1 MLSQKALQ
9 NAFMKGLQYWT
20 WPFTLPPPLNIQMR
34 ISQDM
39 KCKCISILTA
49 SEASFAGRTGA
60 SEQRRRCPWHT
71 WKTIAF
77 LQEHN
82 KTLAKSCIIS
92 RFPGVFNTENKNIF
106 ILKIRL
112 ENISFLQF
120 YERSEIRVVILNI
133 FGAKIQMLVNMNH
146 FEFSRNFFCTFKWW
160 ILTKMLKIKLD
171 FLRNFQTLCTNLEK
185 QQHFYAIFSSL
196 I

>member
-1 MLSQKALQ
+1 MFSLENQQIEIPGEVENGAAKFSNSLFCRFVNRLDPRICFLAVKMLSQKALQ

-106 ILKIRL
+106 LKIVFK
-112 ENISFLQF
+112 ISHF
-120 YERSEIRVVILNI
+120 
-133 FGAKIQMLVNMNH
+133 AMLRTQRHEMW
-146 FEFSRNFFCTFKWW
+146 F
-160 ILTKMLKIKLD
+160 
-171 FLRNFQTLCTNLEK
+171 
-185 QQHFYAIFSSL
+185 
-196 I
+196 

>member
-1 MLSQKALQ
+1 MKQRAAEFPVDQLAFSADLYINFSVTSETRRLDPNPNVSECFLAVKMLSQKALQ
-9 NAFMKGLQYWT
+9 NAFMKGLQTLDYC
-20 WPFTLPPPLNIQMR
+20 LPPPLNIQMR

-39 KCKCISILTA
+39 KCKCISILAA

-60 SEQRRRCPWHT
+60 SEQRRQRCPWHT

-106 ILKIRL
+106 LKIGFK
-112 ENISFLQF
+112 NI
-120 YERSEIRVVILNI
+120 
-133 FGAKIQMLVNMNH
+133 
-146 FEFSRNFFCTFKWW
+146 
-160 ILTKMLKIKLD
+160 
-171 FLRNFQTLCTNLEK
+171 
-185 QQHFYAIFSSL
+185 
-196 I
+196 